1 MLYEPENVMAL
12 KKSIESLLE
21 HPERAEQIG
30 KTAACTV
37 YEVFNEKN
45 MAVGIYNFIMDI
57 CENKKL

>member
-1 MLYEPENVMAL
+1 MAL

-30 KTAACTV
+30 KTADCTI